1 MELIFEWDA
10 NKARANLRKHK
21 VSFEE
26 AKTLFSDPFL
36 VTFPDEFHS
45 GSKERYISIGYSTRE
60 RVLLVVHTEH
70 QETEETVVIRVIS
83 CRKATPSERRVYE
96 EGED

>member
-1 MELIFEWDA
+1 MELVFEWNAD
-10 NKARANLRKHK
+10 KARANLRKHK

-26 AKTLFSDPFL
+26 AKTLFNDPFL

-45 GSKERYISIGYSTRE
+45 DTEERCISIGYSTRE

-70 QETEETVVIRVIS
+70 QGAEETVIIRIIS
-83 CRKATPSERRVYE
+83 CRKATRSERKVYE
-96 EGED
+96 EEK